1 MTSRKPSLKNIA
13 SVEPD
18 EQTFHLMFENH
29 SAIMLLIEPL
39 TGVILDANQAA
50 VNFYGYPKSKL
61 CRMSIQ
67 EINTLPAE
75 QVALE
80 RQKALSEERNYF
92 VFPHKLASGEER
104 IVEVQSSPITLQE
117 KDILFSIIHDITERE
132 RKRET
137 IRVEDEYL
145 LKQMVGFTEELLKTG
160 TEQVSYQK
168 ILENLLYISKAKYG
182 ILTLLNK
189 STGKFTTLA
198 VAGLNDKIIK
208 LSKILGFEPVGK
220 EWNEYSIQNEKLK
233 DKVVARFSSLS
244 ELSKRVLPETISRPI
259 EKLLNMGEV
268 AVTKVIV
275 NDQMIGDFTLI
286 MPVGKRF
293 ENDTLVNI
301 YSRQLDMFMT
311 RIIAGE
317 ALSESETMLKKVQ
330 GIARLGSWEIDLTTK
345 TMIASD
351 EAHRIYGVAQGS
363 MTMAFV
369 QSIPLPEFRP
379 ILDAALSALIK
390 KGKSYDVEFKIQRI
404 SDGELR
410 DIHSAAEYNAASQ
423 TIIGSVQDI
432 TDRKRSEESIHQRVL
447 ELETINRIS
456 LVMRSASKQNEMLA
470 IVLNEALDILNTPHG
485 SIELYN
491 KARNILEKN
500 IARGW
505 TAQVNEPPQNI
516 SEGIAGKVF
525 TSGDAYISREL
536 ASDPETRAVSRSQ
549 IPVGWGGACLP
560 IRTTQKTLGVMMVS
574 VPSERGFDKD
584 EIRLLSILSEMAGA
598 ALQRMQLHE
607 QTVRRLD
614 QLRAL
619 RAVDQAISS
628 SRDMHLTLNIL
639 LSNSISLLN
648 VDAAAVLLLHP
659 GSNLL
664 ELVAGRGFHTLL
676 FESVNLSDSVA
687 GRAIMEH
694 RPSITLDF
702 ETVMLREN
710 PQFAKLWKGEGF
722 VCYWCVPLLVKG
734 EVKGVLEVYCRKTF
748 TPDPEWLEFL
758 EALAGQAAITIDNTQ
773 LFENLQRSN
782 LDISLAYD
790 ATIEGWSRAMDLR
803 DHETEGHTQRVTD
816 LTLKLARVMRISESQ
831 LTAIRRGALLH
842 DIGKMGVPD
851 AILLKEGKLTDEEWV
866 LMRKHPQLAHDMLV
880 PIAYLNEALNIPY
893 CHHEKWDGTGYPQG
907 LERDRIPLTAR
918 IFAIVDVWDALT
930 SDRPYRK
937 KWTKQK
943 AREYIKAQNGR
954 HFDPQVVDA
963 FLKTIGKG

>member
-137 IRVEDEYL
+137 IRVEDEHL

-301 YSRQLDMFMT
+301 YSRQL
-311 RIIAGE
+311 
-317 ALSESETMLKKVQ
+317 V
-330 GIARLGSWEIDLTTK
+330 
-345 TMIASD
+345 
-351 EAHRIYGVAQGS
+351 
-363 MTMAFV
+363 
-369 QSIPLPEFRP
+369 
-379 ILDAALSALIK
+379 
-390 KGKSYDVEFKIQRI
+390 
-404 SDGELR
+404 
-410 DIHSAAEYNAASQ
+410 
-423 TIIGSVQDI
+423 
-432 TDRKRSEESIHQRVL
+432 
-447 ELETINRIS
+447 
-456 LVMRSASKQNEMLA
+456 
-470 IVLNEALDILNTPHG
+470 
-485 SIELYN
+485 
-491 KARNILEKN
+491 
-500 IARGW
+500 
-505 TAQVNEPPQNI
+505 
-516 SEGIAGKVF
+516 
-525 TSGDAYISREL
+525 
-536 ASDPETRAVSRSQ
+536 
-549 IPVGWGGACLP
+549 
-560 IRTTQKTLGVMMVS
+560 
-574 VPSERGFDKD
+574 
-584 EIRLLSILSEMAGA
+584 
-598 ALQRMQLHE
+598 LQRK
-607 QTVRRLD
+607 
-614 QLRAL
+614 
-619 RAVDQAISS
+619 
-628 SRDMHLTLNIL
+628 
-639 LSNSISLLN
+639 
-648 VDAAAVLLLHP
+648 
-659 GSNLL
+659 
-664 ELVAGRGFHTLL
+664 VASEKLK
-676 FESVNLSDSVA
+676 LSD
-687 GRAIMEH
+687 
-694 RPSITLDF
+694 F
-702 ETVMLREN
+702 
-710 PQFAKLWKGEGF
+710 
-722 VCYWCVPLLVKG
+722 
-734 EVKGVLEVYCRKTF
+734 
-748 TPDPEWLEFL
+748 FL
-758 EALAGQAAITIDNTQ
+758 A
-773 LFENLQRSN
+773 
-782 LDISLAYD
+782 
-790 ATIEGWSRAMDLR
+790 
-803 DHETEGHTQRVTD
+803 V
-816 LTLKLARVMRISESQ
+816 
-831 LTAIRRGALLH
+831 
-842 DIGKMGVPD
+842 
-851 AILLKEGKLTDEEWV
+851 
-866 LMRKHPQLAHDMLV
+866 
-880 PIAYLNEALNIPY
+880 
-893 CHHEKWDGTGYPQG
+893 
-907 LERDRIPLTAR
+907 
-918 IFAIVDVWDALT
+918 
-930 SDRPYRK
+930 
-937 KWTKQK
+937 
-943 AREYIKAQNGR
+943 
-954 HFDPQVVDA
+954 
-963 FLKTIGKG
+963 

>member
-18 EQTFHLMFENH
+18 EQTFHLMFEVH

-80 RQKALSEERNYF
+80 RQKALSEERDYF

-160 TEQVSYQK
+160 TEQASYQK

-182 ILTLLNK
+182 ILTLFNK
-189 STGKFTTLA
+189 NTGKFTTLA

-286 MPVGKRF
+286 MPAGKRF

-470 IVLNEALDILNTPHG
+470 IVLNEALDI
-485 SIELYN
+485 
-491 KARNILEKN
+491 
-500 IARGW
+500 
-505 TAQVNEPPQNI
+505 
-516 SEGIAGKVF
+516 
-525 TSGDAYISREL
+525 
-536 ASDPETRAVSRSQ
+536 
-549 IPVGWGGACLP
+549 
-560 IRTTQKTLGVMMVS
+560 
-574 VPSERGFDKD
+574 
-584 EIRLLSILSEMAGA
+584 
-598 ALQRMQLHE
+598 
-607 QTVRRLD
+607 
-614 QLRAL
+614 
-619 RAVDQAISS
+619 
-628 SRDMHLTLNIL
+628 
-639 LSNSISLLN
+639 
-648 VDAAAVLLLHP
+648 
-659 GSNLL
+659 
-664 ELVAGRGFHTLL
+664 
-676 FESVNLSDSVA
+676 
-687 GRAIMEH
+687 
-694 RPSITLDF
+694 
-702 ETVMLREN
+702 
-710 PQFAKLWKGEGF
+710 
-722 VCYWCVPLLVKG
+722 
-734 EVKGVLEVYCRKTF
+734 
-748 TPDPEWLEFL
+748 
-758 EALAGQAAITIDNTQ
+758 
-773 LFENLQRSN
+773 
-782 LDISLAYD
+782 
-790 ATIEGWSRAMDLR
+790 
-803 DHETEGHTQRVTD
+803 
-816 LTLKLARVMRISESQ
+816 
-831 LTAIRRGALLH
+831 
-842 DIGKMGVPD
+842 
-851 AILLKEGKLTDEEWV
+851 
-866 LMRKHPQLAHDMLV
+866 
-880 PIAYLNEALNIPY
+880 
-893 CHHEKWDGTGYPQG
+893 
-907 LERDRIPLTAR
+907 
-918 IFAIVDVWDALT
+918 
-930 SDRPYRK
+930 
-937 KWTKQK
+937 
-943 AREYIKAQNGR
+943 
-954 HFDPQVVDA
+954 
-963 FLKTIGKG
+963 